1 MQWVASSVILAAATV
16 GASVW
21 KYFRKFDTSKPGQSQ
36 EVCEQLRVC
45 LICLEEAKEDP
56 TINFVVEVD
65 GGNTT
70 KMDNHLL
77 KCHKSIVAEHR
88 EKKAFESVAK
98 GNSLDTFLNNN
109 SSFLGAY
116 LRWIAMTYQPLAT
129 CEDPYFREM
138 CRSLNTNIKP
148 FGRAKVTEHIK
159 NVSEFVKQTL
169 ILALVGKHVALTCD
183 HWTSVANV
191 SYLAATV
198 HFIEDDWQL
207 SSFTLSCK
215 EHTGSTTAPDI
226 LREMKKAWKAFGI
239 RDDTLMAIVSDTA
252 PVMTAFGK
260 LLDEQHWVAHV
271 YCAAHV
277 LELTTGY
284 LTDIDIDI
292 EYSQLNI

>member
-1 MQWVASSVILAAATV
+1 MQWVAANVILAAATV
-16 GASVW
+16 AAHVW
-21 KYFRKFDTSKPGQSQ
+21 KYFRKFDMTKPGQGR
-36 EVCEQLRVC
+36 EVCEQLRIC

-56 TINFVVEVD
+56 TISFVAEVD

-70 KMDNHLL
+70 KINNHLL
-77 KCHKSIVAEHR
+77 KCHKNILAEHC
-88 EKKAFESVAK
+88 EHIAAESVAK
-98 GNSLDTFLNNN
+98 GNSLNTFLNNG
-109 SSFLGAY
+109 SIFLGAY
-116 LRWIAMTYQPLAT
+116 LRWVVMTYQPIAT
-129 CEDPYFREM
+129 CEDPYFRDM
-138 CRSLNTNIKP
+138 CKSLNTNVKP

-159 NVSEFVKQTL
+159 KISEFVKQTL
-169 ILALVGKHVALTCD
+169 ILALEGKHVALTCD

-226 LREMKKAWKAFGI
+226 LREMKKAWKAFNI
-239 RDDTLMAIVSDTA
+239 TDESLMAIVSDTA

-260 LLDEQHWVAHV
+260 LLVEQHGVAHV

-277 LELTTGY
+277 LELTTGN
-284 LTDIDIDI
+284 LFDTDI
-292 EYSQLNI
+292 